1 MTVNRFETASA
12 TVLLDGGI
20 LVIRSTGV
28 HSTPDSVNETLAVA
42 RALLKGV
49 RRPLLFDA
57 RKWPG
62 GEPEAW
68 VTFISAAEQMFSS
81 GAMLFDTSM
90 PAVVGRFPEFIDRF
104 VIPFRTFTD
113 ESEAMAFLTTQL
125 PPESRSG

>member
-1 MTVNRFETASA
+1 MTANSFETATAS
-12 TVLLDGGI
+12 VSLDGEI

-28 HSTPDSVNETLAVA
+28 HSTPESVNETLAGIKA
-42 RALLKGV
+42 ILGDV

-62 GEPEAW
+62 GDPEAW
-68 VTFISAAEQMFSS
+68 VTFISAAEQMFSA
-81 GAMLFDTSM
+81 GAMLFEGSA

-113 ESEAMAFLTTQL
+113 ESEAMEFLLAQWS
-125 PPESRSG
+125 EEEE

>member
-1 MTVNRFETASA
+1 MSVESFETATAS
-12 TVLLDGGI
+12 VLLDGEV

-28 HSTPDSVNETLAVA
+28 HSTPDSVTETLAGV
-42 RALLKGV
+42 RSILQGV

-62 GEPEAW
+62 GDPEAW
-68 VTFISAAEQMFSS
+68 VTFISAAEQLFSA
-81 GAMLFDTSM
+81 GAMLFEASV

-113 ESEAMAFLTTQL
+113 ESEAMEFL
-125 PPESRSG
+125 SGEFEEEE

>member
-1 MTVNRFETASA
+1 MSVESFETATAS
-12 TVLLDGGI
+12 VSLEGGI

-28 HSTPDSVNETLAVA
+28 YSTPESVTETLAGV
-42 RALLKGV
+42 RSILKGV

-62 GEPEAW
+62 GDPEAW
-68 VTFISAAEQMFSS
+68 VTFISAAEQMFSA
-81 GAMLFDTSM
+81 GAMLFDTSA

-113 ESEAMAFLTTQL
+113 ESEAMEFLGQ
-125 PPESRSG
+125 EFEEEE